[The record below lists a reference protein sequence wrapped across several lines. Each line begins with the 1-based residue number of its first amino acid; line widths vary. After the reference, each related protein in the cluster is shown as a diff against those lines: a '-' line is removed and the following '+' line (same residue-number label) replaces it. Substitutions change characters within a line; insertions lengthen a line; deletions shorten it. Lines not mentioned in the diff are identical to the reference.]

1 MKKALLF
8 AIILVVLLT
17 IAGIAQAQTKTFQ
30 FMFVNHINSQLNFSV
45 DDAYACTANAGMVC
59 YSTVAVGEHDFKA
72 MQGSTVL
79 RHVVATLY
87 ENADNPHWTIC
98 YSETG
103 TCD

>member
-1 MKKALLF
+1 MKKAFLF
-8 AIILVVLLT
+8 ATILVALLA
-17 IAGIAQAQTKTFQ
+17 IAGIAQPQTKTFQ
-30 FMFVNHINSQLNFSV
+30 FMFVNSIDVQLNFSV

-59 YSTVAVGEHDFKA
+59 YSTVAVGTHDFKA

-87 ENADNPHWTIC
+87 ENADNPHWIIC

-103 TCD
+103 SCE